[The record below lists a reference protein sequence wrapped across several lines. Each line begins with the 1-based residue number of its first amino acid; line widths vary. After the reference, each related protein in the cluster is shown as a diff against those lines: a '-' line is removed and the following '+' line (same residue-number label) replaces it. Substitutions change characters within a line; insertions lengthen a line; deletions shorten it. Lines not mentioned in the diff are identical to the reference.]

1 MSRIEQLR
9 LLQARVAQE
18 LADEQRRLNLSPQ
31 RRAQR
36 LIHGTDSGYYWH
48 RNHRVPFPEDNGETP
63 CGCRIAHAEAERR
76 RAAERKAS

>member
-1 MSRIEQLR
+1 MTRLQQLR
-9 LLQARVAQE
+9 ILQARVEQE
-18 LADEQRRLNLSPQ
+18 LADEQRRLSLGPR

-48 RNHRVPFPEDNGETP
+48 RNHRVPFPEDNGEAT

-76 RAAERKAS
+76 RASERQAS